1 VGKKPQIQA
10 HDLEERLG
18 YRFAHRTL
26 LKEALTHASSRGP
39 NTPDNERLEF
49 LGDRVL
55 GLAMAA
61 LLIERFPEAR
71 EGDLARRF
79 NMLVRR
85 ETCAKV
91 ARALDLGPHLIM
103 TPGEVHS
110 GGRKKLAIL
119 ADACEAILGAV
130 FRDGGFEPARA
141 IIARLWS
148 PYLDLS
154 GTDAKTALQEFVQSQ
169 KLDLPH
175 YRKVEVS
182 GADHEPRFVVEVRV
196 CGLAPAQ
203 GTGPNVKKA
212 AQAAAEAILLREGV
226 WTSAASERHL
236 DE

>member
-1 VGKKPQIQA
+1 VGKKP
-10 HDLEERLG
+10 HGPDLEERLG
-18 YRFAHRTL
+18 YRFGCRAL
-26 LKEALTHASSRGP
+26 LKEALTHASSRSK
-39 NTPDNERLEF
+39 NSPDNERLEF

-55 GLAMAA
+55 GLTIAA

-85 ETCAKV
+85 ETCVKI
-91 ARALDLGPHLIM
+91 ARALDLGGHLVM

-110 GGRKKLAIL
+110 GGRRKPAIL
-119 ADACEAILGAV
+119 ADACEAILGAI
-130 FRDGGFEPARA
+130 FLDGGFEPARGV
-141 IIARLWS
+141 ITRLWT

-154 GTDAKTALQEFVQSQ
+154 GTDAKTALQEFAQSR
-169 KLDLPH
+169 KLDLPL

-182 GADHEPRFVVEVRV
+182 GADHEPRFVVEVSV

-203 GTGPNVKKA
+203 GVGPNVKKA
-212 AQAAAEAILLREGV
+212 AQAAAEAVLLREGV
-226 WTSAASERHL
+226 WTSTQTEGRSA